1 MKILFF
7 GDMVGKTARMAVKKV
22 LPKYKKIYE
31 YDAVIANCDN
41 IAHGKGVT
49 KNTLKEI
56 ASYGVDIMTCGDH
69 VWDTSEAKEI
79 IESRKAFNFLC
90 PGNYPIYGPDKGYR
104 TFKVSGVE
112 ILVINLIGRVFFQ
125 RYPDCPFRFADNA
138 IRENDGKAKIILIDF
153 HAEATSE
160 KKALAE
166 YLDSKV
172 SAVLGTHT
180 HVQTADNQIQKGGTA
195 FISDVGMV
203 GPENSI
209 IGCKKKVVIDQMLD
223 QIPFKY
229 EISDDSSAI
238 INAVLVDIE
247 EKTGKA
253 RSIDRI
259 NEVLSDVF

>member
-1 MKILFF
+1 MKVLLF
-7 GDMVGKTARMAVKKV
+7 GDLVGKTARMAIKKV
-22 LPKYKKIYE
+22 LPAYKKKYE
-31 YDAVIANCDN
+31 YDVAIANCDN

-56 ASYGVDIMTCGDH
+56 ASYGIDVMTCGDH

-79 IESRKAFNFLC
+79 IMNKKEFNFLC
-90 PGNYPIYGPDKGYR
+90 PANYPLYESDKGYR
-104 TFKVSGVE
+104 IFEVKGKK

-125 RYPDCPFRFADNA
+125 KFPDCPFRTADR
-138 IRENDGKAKIILIDF
+138 IIDENKGKTNVIIIDF

-160 KKALAE
+160 KRAFAD

-172 SAVLGTHT
+172 SAICGTHT
-180 HVQTADNQIQKGGTA
+180 HVQTADNEVQKGGTA

-203 GPENSI
+203 GPKDSI
-209 IGCKKKVVIDQMLD
+209 IGCKKEVVIEQMIN

-229 EISDDSSAI
+229 EISDDNSAI
-238 INAVLVDIE
+238 VNAVLVDIDE
-247 EKTGKA
+247 ETGKA
-253 RSIDRI
+253 RSIERI